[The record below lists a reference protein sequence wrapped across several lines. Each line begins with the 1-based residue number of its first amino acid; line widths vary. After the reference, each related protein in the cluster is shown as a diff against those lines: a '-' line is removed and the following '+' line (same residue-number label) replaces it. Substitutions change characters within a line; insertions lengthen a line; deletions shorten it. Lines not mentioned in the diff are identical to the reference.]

1 MGNISLQEVIHEN
14 VNIIQDIDELTL
26 INVNQE
32 IVDTISANPSEVS
45 IVNPIVNPNVV
56 PFVSDSKKL
65 QNFSQEANLSTTPSD
80 LSTLI
85 VSDQSDIE
93 SGPESNHTGD
103 MNGNNPSMGKNINI
117 YTMIDISGIE
127 RRNVHTIADDAT
139 RKLNN
144 IRMKHVNNVI
154 IGHLN
159 INSLANKCD
168 ALCYIIRDNLDI
180 LVIGET
186 KLDDTFT
193 EKQFIINGFCKPY
206 RLDRNHDGGGVMV
219 YVREDIPSREL
230 ATYQKILK
238 RFLWK
243 LI

>member
-14 VNIIQDIDELTL
+14 VNITQDIDELTL

-32 IVDTISANPSEVS
+32 IMDTISANPSEVS

-56 PFVSDSKKL
+56 PFVSDSKML
-65 QNFSQEANLSTTPSD
+65 HLYEDFSQEANLSTTPSD

-127 RRNVHTIADDAT
+127 HRNLHTIADDAT

-144 IRMKHVNNVI
+144 IRMKHVKNVI

-159 INSLANKCD
+159 INSLANKFD
-168 ALCYIIRDNLDI
+168 ALCYIIRD
-180 LVIGET
+180 
-186 KLDDTFT
+186 K
-193 EKQFIINGFCKPY
+193 
-206 RLDRNHDGGGVMV
+206 
-219 YVREDIPSREL
+219 
-230 ATYQKILK
+230 
-238 RFLWK
+238 
-243 LI
+243 